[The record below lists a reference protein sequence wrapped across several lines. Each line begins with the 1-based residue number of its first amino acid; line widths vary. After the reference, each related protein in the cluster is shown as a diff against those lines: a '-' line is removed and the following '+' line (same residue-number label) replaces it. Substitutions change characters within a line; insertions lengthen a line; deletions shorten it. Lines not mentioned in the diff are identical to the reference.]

1 MCNINN
7 KSHTPPTLKNPGSFD
22 TKIANKKKTYKVY
35 CWMRSAN
42 LERNMTSTVKTD
54 DAMHTVAFPKTRS
67 KGGKN
72 ISFIFLPSSMCTC
85 VPYINKLH
93 DSKNPASCSRDYF
106 QPFTEEKNNKATCV
120 LPGCLLC
127 VTG

>member
-67 KGGKN
+67 TGGKKY
-72 ISFIFLPSSMCTC
+72 IVHIPSI
-85 VPYINKLH
+85 INVYMRAVYKQTARLQ
-93 DSKNPASCSRDYF
+93 KPR
-106 QPFTEEKNNKATCV
+106 V
-120 LPGCLLC
+120 
-127 VTG
+127 V